1 MLRRGARGKLLVLP
15 FLLAVATCGG
25 PGEGVM
31 LRSDVPRQHVAVVDA
46 AAVPDVVAATTELGA
61 GLLAGTTPRQNAV
74 VSPASV
80 AVVLSMLAEGADGA
94 SARELDGLLGAS
106 GEARTAAVNALLNEL
121 SRHDGKPSVAAAD
134 QRPDRP
140 VLHLASRVVVDDDL
154 DVQDAYLDRLAADYG
169 AGIGSADLSS
179 PSGKA
184 ALDAW
189 VAQHS
194 GGLIEHSG
202 IEPDA
207 SLRLVLQ
214 NSVVLAAAWATP
226 FDAELTTAEPFTTGS
241 GTRASVPTMHRT
253 GELAY
258 TADGP
263 WQAVRLP
270 YTDGF
275 ALDVVLP
282 STGRPPATLTGDE
295 WAALSAALGTGET
308 ATDVALALPSV
319 RLTNALDLVD
329 GLRQAGVR
337 TVWSP
342 ATADLSGI
350 AEADDGA
357 PLFLGAVGQQVTMAI
372 DEAGTVAAATTEA
385 GVMGGAALEPARPVE
400 MTVDRPFAVRIV
412 HVPTDLPVF
421 MGVVNDPRG

>member
-1 MLRRGARGKLLVLP
+1 MLRRGALGKLLVLP
-15 FLLAVATCGG
+15 FLFVAATCGG
-25 PGEGVM
+25 PDDGVM
-31 LRSDVPRQHVAVVDA
+31 LRSDVPREHVAVVDA

-74 VSPASV
+74 ISPASI

-106 GEARTAAVNALLNEL
+106 GEARTAAVNALLTEL
-121 SRHDGKPSVAAAD
+121 SQHEGKPSAVAAD
-134 QRPDRP
+134 EVPDRP
-140 VLHLASRVVVDDDL
+140 VLHLASRVVVDDGL
-154 DVQDAYLDRLAADYG
+154 DVRDVYLDRLAAGYG
-169 AGIGSADLSS
+169 AGVGSADLATA
-179 PSGKA
+179 SGKA

-189 VAQHS
+189 VAHHS
-194 GGLIEHSG
+194 GGRIEHSG

-214 NSVVLAAAWATP
+214 NGVLLAAPWTTP
-226 FDAELTTAEPFTTGS
+226 FDPELTTTAPFTTGS
-241 GTRASVPTMHRT
+241 GARVDVSTMHRT
-253 GELAY
+253 GEIAY

-282 STGRPPATLTGDE
+282 SKGRPPASLTGDE
-295 WAALSAALGTGET
+295 WAALGAALRTGET

-319 RLTNALDLVD
+319 HLTSAVDLAD
-329 GLRQAGVR
+329 GLRKAGVR
-337 TVWSP
+337 AVWSP

-350 AEADDGA
+350 AETGDGA
-357 PLFLGAVGQQVTMAI
+357 PLFLGAVGQQVTMSI

-385 GVMGGAALEPARPVE
+385 GVMGGAMLEPARPVE
-400 MTVDRPFAVRIV
+400 MMVDRPFAVRIV
-412 HVPTDLPVF
+412 HVPTELPVF